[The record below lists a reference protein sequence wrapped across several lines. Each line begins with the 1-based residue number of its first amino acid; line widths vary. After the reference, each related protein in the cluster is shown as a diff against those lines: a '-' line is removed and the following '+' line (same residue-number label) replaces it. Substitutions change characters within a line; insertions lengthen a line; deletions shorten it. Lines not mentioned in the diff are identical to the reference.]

1 MPISLKNSLTKSP
14 VMPSQYSEQNKL
26 RARQTLESIHET
38 LVQLI
43 EWNKDVNSADDYYAS
58 QSGMQL
64 LAANCTLITAIG
76 EGINRINRILPDY
89 LLSEFP
95 EVPWKAIIGMRN
107 HIAHGYFE
115 LDAELV
121 FEAIRTD
128 IPALHTIVR
137 EAVRRCS

>member
-1 MPISLKNSLTKSP
+1 
-14 VMPSQYSEQNKL
+14 MPSQYSEQNKL

-128 IPALHTIVR
+128 IPALLTIVR

>member
-1 MPISLKNSLTKSP
+1 
-14 VMPSQYSEQNKL
+14 MPSQYSEQNKL

-128 IPALHTIVR
+128 IPALLTTVR

>member
-1 MPISLKNSLTKSP
+1 
-14 VMPSQYSEQNKL
+14 MPSQYSEQNKL

-121 FEAIRTD
+121 FEAIQTD
-128 IPALHTIVR
+128 IPALLTIVR